1 MTVTAEIAAR
11 VDTILNQPDNQYTRW
26 YLEARLE
33 CEAQGHP
40 MYAGG
45 RCVRCRAYD
54 IRETVDV
61 AVNEHLPP
69 KRRSPKIFRLR
80 SRTAP
85 VPDNPYQ
92 RNDPTQ
98 PCSLCEDYCSG
109 DCASH

>member
-54 IRETVDV
+54 IRETADV
-61 AVNEHLPP
+61 AVNEHLP
-69 KRRSPKIFRLR
+69 
-80 SRTAP
+80 AP

-92 RNDPTQ
+92 RNDPIQ